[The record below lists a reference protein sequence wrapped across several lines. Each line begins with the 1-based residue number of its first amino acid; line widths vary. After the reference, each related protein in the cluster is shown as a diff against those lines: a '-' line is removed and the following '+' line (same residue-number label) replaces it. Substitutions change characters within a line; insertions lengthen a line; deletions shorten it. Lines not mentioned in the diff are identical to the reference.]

1 MIAVVVAVFMRP
13 DRLAPL
19 RTGSLTSITA
29 PGLIDTF
36 RGKSSGERPTNSD
49 NNNIPIKRIGDVEEI
64 AALVNLIVGPN
75 GGFTTGQTI
84 HVNGGSFLT

>member
-1 MIAVVVAVFMRP
+1 MRSLAIE
-13 DRLAPL
+13 LAPYK
-19 RTGSLTSITA
+19 ITCNCIA
-29 PGLIDTF
+29 PGLIDTV
-36 RGKSSGERPTNSD
+36 RGKSSGERPTTS
-49 NNNIPIKRIGDVEEI
+49 NNKNIPIQRMGDVEEI